1 MNIELGLGKIPH
13 PARVVPMHMREDH
26 VLGRRRQVRDELG
39 QPCQAPIQVGAQ
51 VFDLAQRQG
60 EDAPPVAHEDARQRL
75 RRSGPLTLLDTTALV
90 HEGWLKLA
98 RQAGWHDLTHEH
110 FMAYAATV
118 MRSIVVDYARARQA
132 QQRGGGATHVPLD
145 ELPTLAH
152 RDDEYLQIH
161 DALTDLERQDPR
173 LARLVELRF
182 FGGLEI
188 EEIAE
193 AMGLS
198 PATVKRDWTLARAWL
213 QRDLA
218 GGG

>member
-1 MNIELGLGKIPH
+1 MNTIDSSPLPTLD
-13 PARVVPMHMREDH
+13 PA
-26 VLGRRRQVRDELG
+26 LRDELYRE
-39 QPCQAPIQVGAQ
+39 
-51 VFDLAQRQG
+51 LRQL
-60 EDAPPVAHEDARQRL
+60 ARQRL
-75 RRSGPLTLLDTTALV
+75 RRSGPMTLLHTTDLV

-98 RQAGWHDLTHEH
+98 RTPGWQSLEPAH

-118 MRSIVVDYARARQA
+118 MRSIVVDYARARQT

-182 FGGLEI
+182 FVGLE
-188 EEIAE
+188 ETECAE
-193 AMGLS
+193 ALGQS
-198 PATVKRDWTLARAWL
+198 RRTVQRDWQKARALLWASL
-213 QRDLA
+213 ND
-218 GGG
+218 

>member
-1 MNIELGLGKIPH
+1 MNVSDSAPTAS
-13 PARVVPMHMREDH
+13 PA
-26 VLGRRRQVRDELG
+26 
-39 QPCQAPIQVGAQ
+39 
-51 VFDLAQRQG
+51 
-60 EDAPPVAHEDARQRL
+60 APPDALDTTRRDALYRELRQLARQRL

-98 RQAGWHDLTHEH
+98 RQAGWHDMTHAH

-132 QQRGGGATHVPLD
+132 QQRGAGATHVPLD

-161 DALTDLERQDPR
+161 DALDDLERQDPR

-182 FGGLEI
+182 FVGLE
-188 EEIAE
+188 ETECAE
-193 AMGLS
+193 ALGQS
-198 PATVKRDWTLARAWL
+198 RRTVQRDWQKARALLWASL
-213 QRDLA
+213 ND
-218 GGG
+218 

>member
-1 MNIELGLGKIPH
+1 MAAMGSAWRDSMAALSNLCRSATRSPPVTPIDAAPTESPTQLD
-13 PARVVPMHMREDH
+13 PA
-26 VLGRRRQVRDELG
+26 LRDELYRE
-39 QPCQAPIQVGAQ
+39 
-51 VFDLAQRQG
+51 LRQL
-60 EDAPPVAHEDARQRL
+60 ARQRL

-90 HEGWLKLA
+90 HEGWLKLE
-98 RQAGWHDLTHEH
+98 RQAGWQAMSHDH

-152 RDDEYLQIH
+152 RDSEYLQIH

-182 FGGLEI
+182 FVGLE
-188 EEIAE
+188 EAECAE
-193 AMGLS
+193 ALGQS
-198 PATVKRDWTLARAWL
+198 RRTVQRDWQKARALLWASL
-213 QRDLA
+213 ND
-218 GGG
+218 